1 MTSTAIIS
9 HALTPP
15 QDNVAL
21 RNDENIFRVSRR
33 ALNGVGL
40 ERDDIDAVVNCG
52 MDAYDGITISSG
64 LKVCPAGGYDKSSTR
79 LQNGG
84 LYAIHQAKAMI
95 ESGKADLILV
105 SSEDSTQFDDKAVS
119 AISQEPYM
127 SQPLGWNHLHYF
139 GVLANSYLESNAD
152 VSESD
157 FALTAAKNYE
167 AATRNETA
175 HRRTEHSAEEVL
187 NSEYVCAPLRSLEVC
202 QPSKGATALVLASE
216 EKARELTDDP
226 VWIEGVGAG
235 STPYWYRK
243 PDERARLPAL
253 RKAREDAYAEAGIE
267 SPRDELD
274 FAEVHDPVSPVELM
288 SYPALGFC
296 DDGEEGDL
304 LRDGVTR
311 HDGDFP
317 VNASGGT
324 LATNLLNSDGLYKT
338 IQSVMM
344 LQGDED
350 TASVPGAERALVTDS
365 DQLLGDGGHSQ
376 GVLVLRGAA

>member
-15 QDNVAL
+15 ADNVAL
-21 RNDENIFRVSRR
+21 RNDENIFRVSRH
-33 ALNGVGL
+33 ALDNIGL

-52 MDAYDGITISSG
+52 MDAFDGITISSG
-64 LKVCPAGGYDKSSTR
+64 LKVCPAGGYNKSSTR

-95 ESGKADLILV
+95 EAGKADLILV
-105 SSEDSTQFDDKAVS
+105 SSEDSTQSSLEAVS
-119 AISQEPYM
+119 KISQEPYLNR
-127 SQPLGWNHLHYF
+127 PLGWNHLHYF
-139 GVLANSYLESNAD
+139 GVLANSYLATAPD

-157 FALTAAKNYE
+157 FAFAAAKNYE

-175 HRRTEHSAEEVL
+175 HRRTEHSESEIL
-187 NSEYVCAPLRSLEVC
+187 DSEYVCAPIRELEIC
-202 QPSKGATALVLASE
+202 EPSKGATALVLASE
-216 EKARELTDDP
+216 EKARELTADP
-226 VWIEGVGAG
+226 VWLEGVGAG
-235 STPYWYRK
+235 STEYWYRD
-243 PDERARLPAL
+243 PDDRARLPAL
-253 RKAREDAYAEAGIE
+253 RTARKEAYAEAGIE
-267 SPRDELD
+267 SPREELD

-288 SYPALGFC
+288 SYPALGLC
-296 DDGEEGDL
+296 EDGEEAAL

-311 HDGDFP
+311 HDGAFP

-344 LQGDED
+344 LQDDDEA
-350 TASVPGAERALVTDS
+350 TSVPDAERAVVTDS
-365 DQLLGDGGHSQ
+365 DLLLGDGGHTQ